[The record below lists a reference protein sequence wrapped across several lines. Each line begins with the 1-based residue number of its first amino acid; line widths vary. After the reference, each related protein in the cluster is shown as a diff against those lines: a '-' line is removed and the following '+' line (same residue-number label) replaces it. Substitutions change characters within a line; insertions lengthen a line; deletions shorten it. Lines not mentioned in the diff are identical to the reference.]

1 MIRISLIS
9 LLVLLVATFAQP
21 VSRQPVYLSY
31 ADAQPI
37 LGAMDELLPDE
48 LKGKAQSAQ
57 ALVWP
62 QWIATQDAQIRA
74 RIGRGDED
82 TMINFLLFGNSFTR
96 QPRVTTSDLQG
107 FKQTLE
113 TLGSHKV
120 LIARIEDFLRGVA
133 MPGANER
140 LLFLRQ
146 LLQAKGTAAEPR
158 KNYLLENLARVLREQ
173 ESYRKT
179 IEEARLQGGAQAE
192 FIERSQLY
200 RERGLSLDTSL
211 KPNFAIEQSLAAMKA
226 RGLLAEGKVLRV
238 AIIGPGLDFT
248 DKAGGYDFYPE
259 QTIQPFALLDSLL
272 KLKLAKASEVR
283 LTTFDLS
290 SRVNAHLTRARAR
303 AKQGIAYTIQLPRE
317 ANTQWKPELVR
328 YWEQSGL
335 QIGAN
340 AKPVTVPAN
349 IENLLLR
356 AVRVRPQVVT
366 QITPQDLNVVA
377 QHLELAPAEKF
388 DLIVATN
395 ILVYYDVLAQS
406 LALKNIEYL
415 LKPGGWLLSNNALL
429 ELPTSRLHST
439 EYLTV
444 EYSQQ
449 DADGDHIVWYRYAP
463 E

>member
-1 MIRISLIS
+1 M
-9 LLVLLVATFAQP
+9 
-21 VSRQPVYLSY
+21 
-31 ADAQPI
+31 
-37 LGAMDELLPDE
+37 
-48 LKGKAQSAQ
+48 
-57 ALVWP
+57 
-62 QWIATQDAQIRA
+62 
-74 RIGRGDED
+74 
-82 TMINFLLFGNSFTR
+82 
-96 QPRVTTSDLQG
+96 
-107 FKQTLE
+107 
-113 TLGSHKV
+113 
-120 LIARIEDFLRGVA
+120 
-133 MPGANER
+133 
-140 LLFLRQ
+140 
-146 LLQAKGTAAEPR
+146 
-158 KNYLLENLARVLREQ
+158 LREQ

-226 RGLLAEGKVLRV
+226 RGLLAEGTVLRV

-283 LTTFDLS
+283 LTTFDIS
-290 SRVNAHLTRARAR
+290 SRVNAHLARARTR